1 MNHIPHV
8 TSWHKLGTGFAPFIN
23 VCACVSLKIQPR
35 RWPQAWA
42 CLCTG
47 HQVTTRQYNWYWIF
61 LHLGKF
67 ELHKLHQS
75 KSSKSPTFYL
85 HMKNRKHTG
94 FAAGVG
100 RSYPHRRK
108 LSNKESTSFASQGT
122 RPKQNNFIKAQVL
135 KCFTL
140 LNTSS
145 KSTKRLAQGNAICK
159 QSVSVRMHACAH
171 MCVRAG
177 VAWLSGMACLRG
189 WVGGGGLGVCVW
201 VGTVKKLKTVLPVE
215 TEFVYLKQESRL
227 FWFPKPMASIRSRIS
242 TLPDDFVFLRN
253 LSWKRFL
260 ESAFLSSSF
269 RKFATDPFHLQF
281 DFQTS

>member
-189 WVGGGGLGVCVW
+189 WVGGVGCVCV
-201 VGTVKKLKTVLPVE
+201 GGHCEKT
-215 TEFVYLKQESRL
+215 
-227 FWFPKPMASIRSRIS
+227 
-242 TLPDDFVFLRN
+242 
-253 LSWKRFL
+253 
-260 ESAFLSSSF
+260 
-269 RKFATDPFHLQF
+269 
-281 DFQTS
+281 

>member
-171 MCVRAG
+171 VRACGRG
-177 VAWLSGMACLRG
+177 VAVWHGVPA
-189 WVGGGGLGVCVW
+189 WVGGWGGVGCVCV
-201 VGTVKKLKTVLPVE
+201 GGHCEKT
-215 TEFVYLKQESRL
+215 
-227 FWFPKPMASIRSRIS
+227 
-242 TLPDDFVFLRN
+242 
-253 LSWKRFL
+253 
-260 ESAFLSSSF
+260 
-269 RKFATDPFHLQF
+269 
-281 DFQTS
+281 

>member
-23 VCACVSLKIQPR
+23 VCVSLNKIQPR
-35 RWPQAWA
+35 RRPQAWA

-67 ELHKLHQS
+67 ELHKLQQS

-108 LSNKESTSFASQGT
+108 LSNKESTSFASQST
-122 RPKQNNFIKAQVL
+122 RPKQNNFIKTQVL

-140 LNTSS
+140 LSTSS
-145 KSTKRLAQGNAICK
+145 KSTKRLAQGNAIRK

-189 WVGGGGLGVCVW
+189 WVGGWGLGVCVCVCLW
-201 VGTVKKLKTVLPVE
+201 VGTVKKIKNCPTCWSWVCLLE
-215 TEFVYLKQESRL
+215 T
-227 FWFPKPMASIRSRIS
+227 RI
-242 TLPDDFVFLRN
+242 
-253 LSWKRFL
+253 
-260 ESAFLSSSF
+260 
-269 RKFATDPFHLQF
+269 
-281 DFQTS
+281 